1 MSIGEVEHH
10 EIFYFGNRGIDMR
23 LIIQR
28 VKKASVTVSGEL
40 KGSCEA
46 GYLVLVGVGQQD
58 SKKDV
63 SYCVEKTKG
72 LRVFEDERGKMNLS
86 IVDIGGEVLAVS
98 QFTLYGDVR
107 KGKRPSFTASA
118 TPTAAKELY
127 EMYVEELKRVGIPT
141 QTGVFGA
148 DMQVELVNDGPV
160 TIMIDSEKLF

>member
-1 MSIGEVEHH
+1 M
-10 EIFYFGNRGIDMR
+10 DMR
-23 LIIQR
+23 LVIQR
-28 VKKASVTVSGEL
+28 VKKASVTVSEEL
-40 KGSCEA
+40 KGSCKA
-46 GYLVLVGVGQQD
+46 GYLVLVGVGQND
-58 SKKDV
+58 TEKDV

-72 LRVFEDERGKMNLS
+72 LRVFEDEQGKMNLS
-86 IVDIGGEVLAVS
+86 ILDVGGEVLAIS

-118 TPTAAKELY
+118 APERAKKLY
-127 EMYVEELKRVGIPT
+127 EVYVEELKSAGIPT